1 MTSGYLF
8 LKFAHVLIAI
18 VALGTSAGLSIVLE
32 FYGEHRTHGAFV
44 LHVVERIVRY
54 FVLPGYVIMLATGVW
69 MADLRWS
76 FGMPWIR
83 SALGLWALG
92 LPILGVFLIVLRRH
106 LRSPHALEPT
116 SAAYGRATLM
126 VRVLGGALGF
136 VVVAI
141 LYLMVFKPEWG
152 LMASLLSSTASSG
165 APG

>member
-44 LHVVERIVRY
+44 LHVVERIVAY
-54 FVLPGYVIMLATGVW
+54 FVLPGYLLMLATGVW
-69 MADLRWS
+69 MVDLHWS
-76 FGMPWIR
+76 FGAPWIR
-83 SALGLWALG
+83 SAIGLWGIGFA
-92 LPILGVFLIVLRRH
+92 ILGAFLIMLRRH
-106 LRSPHALEPT
+106 LRSPHAREPQ
-116 SAAYGRATLM
+116 SAAYRRAALM

-136 VVVAI
+136 IVVAI

-152 LMASLLSSTASSG
+152 LMTSLLSSTASSG
-165 APG
+165 ALG